1 MDSAFDT
8 TTPPTSSTKAEAA
21 AVTGL
26 PVEKIGSVRLQL
38 TTLRKQGILIDL
50 NISGTS
56 MFTKLAS
63 WAEIGIDE
71 NMGDIRSDRLTRG
84 QKFLI
89 PEEQVKRLKSIEAR
103 MRQWLDKLSFDV
115 TGFRPYRWVPYTAYE
130 AWSGK
135 WKELIGEFEAVKLD
149 ILAHYDEYV
158 DLLAVDFG
166 KVAAAAWASIQ
177 NSYGSEYAIIGPA
190 GKRQIIDRDQFTDQ
204 IIAAVVSKMPSREKI
219 AASLYADYAVAL
231 AYGQEEVAEDA
242 AAAQLKWEKYEVEK
256 AQMAAQKQEA
266 YLQNSILQ
274 EQAHHQAILNQI
286 EERAKES
293 KIEAMMQAEAEHAR
307 QRLTEMTSPF
317 EEVFSSLRNQLAQD
331 AKEILESVKKNGFV
345 RGKVA
350 ERGRGLLEM
359 FDLLAVQND
368 FELRNKLEQLRQAIG
383 PDRSEGSAAERS
395 TAEISTILEGIQDL
409 VTSAKQD
416 LLSGPSRFQNLDM

>member
-1 MDSAFDT
+1 MDKIALEDT
-8 TTPPTSSTKAEAA
+8 STKTEASA
-21 AVTGL
+21 RLGL
-26 PVEKIGSVRLQL
+26 PAEKIGSVRLQL
-38 TTLRKQGILIDL
+38 SVLRKQGILIDL
-50 NISGTS
+50 NVSGTS

-63 WAEIGIDE
+63 WAELGIDE

-89 PEEQVKRLKSIEAR
+89 PEDQVKRLKSVETR

-166 KVAAAAWASIQ
+166 KVAGAAWTSIQ
-177 NSYGSEYAIIGPA
+177 AGYGAEFTVKEVD
-190 GKRQIIDRDQFTDQ
+190 GKRRLVDQDQFTDM
-204 IIAAVVSKMPSREKI
+204 IVASAVSKMPSREKI
-219 AASLYADYAVAL
+219 VTGLYADYSVAL
-231 AYGQEEVAEDA
+231 AYGQEEIAAED
-242 AAAQLKWEKYEVEK
+242 AAAQLKWQQFEVEK
-256 AQMAAQKQEA
+256 AQLNAQKQEA

-274 EQAHHQAILNQI
+274 EQAHHQAVLNQMD
-286 EERAKES
+286 ERAKEA
-293 KIEAMMQAEAEHAR
+293 KIEAMIAAEAEHAR
-307 QRLTEMTSPF
+307 HRLTEMTSPF
-317 EEVFSSLRNQLAQD
+317 EEVFLSLRNQLAQD

-368 FELRNKLEQLRQAIG
+368 YELRNKLAQLRAAIG
-383 PDRSEGSAAERS
+383 PDRSEDSTSTRS
-395 TAEISTILEGIQDL
+395 TGEISTILEEIQGL
-409 VTSAKQD
+409 VFSAKED
-416 LLSGPSRFQNLDM
+416 LLSGPSRFENLDL